1 MKKLFAGISATVLG
15 LACLTSC
22 NIIQAEYDV
31 KAAAEWLDGVYVDQI
46 VEGRSD
52 YNVLNTI
59 AYNGNAYNVEWSVET
74 TNNAVVLVKGE
85 TETKV
90 DVDEAALV
98 ETDYTLIATVSD
110 PNGNKAE
117 VKFYAAVQKAP
128 SVVPTP
134 IKAAPAEGTAYKL
147 YAYNNDSKIDLY
159 FNGKIASKFYL
170 GSVEAFDDENSV
182 DVYVEYVE
190 GSDKLF
196 NLYFMSGNDK
206 QYVGIKENW
215 NSTKG
220 YWAYNPYIENAPVS
234 QFEYSEEYKTIIT
247 TVDAC
252 SVDKEDA
259 KQDTTKTIFWGNSGN
274 HYTTIGGIEIEDF
287 GKESIYTASLCT
299 LESIAGVS
307 AADKMAFEKDGLL
320 FEETFTGNGT
330 IDVSLIGK
338 RFPDV
343 KIAWAVEGE
352 NLSYTEGKVTITAP
366 TAETTAK
373 VTATLTLGELT
384 ETKEFTITLKPA
396 IVLPEANSTLTIP
409 EANAL
414 GNQFEKDTYSENKYY
429 VSGTVKSVTST
440 TYGNLYIEDEN
451 GNEFYVYGLYDA
463 EGVNRYD
470 AMTTQPTKGDK
481 ITVYGKIGK
490 YSSAQMKNGWMT
502 AYEKGEYVAPEVTI
516 PDADTELTVAQAIAI
531 GESKDH
537 NTYTEGKYYVSGEIT
552 EIYNTQYGNMKI
564 TDGTNILT
572 IYGTYDADGSNR
584 FDAMNNQPEVGDT
597 IKVYGI
603 IGQYNGTAQ
612 VKNGWIVA
620 INGEALL
627 PDEGGEGEEGGDEPT
642 VQDPAADSVLTIE
655 QAIALG
661 ASKEHNVYTAG
672 KYYVT
677 GEITEIYNTQYGNMK
692 ITDGTNILTVYGTYD
707 ADGTNRFDAMTN
719 QPAVGDTIKVYGI
732 IGQYNG
738 TPQVKNGWI
747 VEITPAGGNEG
758 GEGEEGGDEPTVQDP
773 AADSVLTIEQAIA
786 LGASKEHNVYTAGKY
801 YVTGEITEIY
811 NTQYGNMKITD
822 GTNIL
827 TVYGTYDADGTNR
840 FDAMTNQPAVG
851 DTIKV
856 YGIIGQYNGTPQV
869 KNGWIVEIT
878 PAGGNEGGEG
888 EEGGDEGETE
898 IQSLTIG
905 AAVTLGAGKAH
916 NTYTEEKYYVTGKI
930 VEIQNATYGNLV
942 ISDGTDSIL
951 VYGLYIDVED
961 SEDDIRYD
969 AMETKPLV
977 GDTIKVLSVVGQFSN
992 KAQLKNAFLVE
1003 LTAATPTEKVALE
1016 KAALTLPESN
1026 VGEASIA
1033 LIENGNVCP
1042 DVTIAWNVTAGGD
1055 IATITDGKLTIVNP
1069 NAETTVTVVATLTLD
1084 GADSES
1090 KTFNIVVTP
1099 AAGQTWKMVTDV
1111 SQLKAGSKIVI
1122 AALGYNYAI
1131 GDTQNSN
1138 NRAQSAITKSGTTI
1152 TFDEANVEV
1161 LTLGAGTTAGTFS
1174 FQVEEGGYL
1183 YAASSSKNYL
1193 RTETTLSANS
1203 SFTISIAADGTAT
1216 VVAQG
1221 TNTRN
1226 TMQYNQS
1233 SSLFACYSSASQKA
1247 ICIYIYA

>member
-59 AYNGNAYNVEWSVET
+59 AYNGNTYNVEWSVET

-758 GEGEEGGDEPTVQDP
+758 GEGEEGGDE
-773 AADSVLTIEQAIA
+773 
-786 LGASKEHNVYTAGKY
+786 
-801 YVTGEITEIY
+801 
-811 NTQYGNMKITD
+811 
-822 GTNIL
+822 
-827 TVYGTYDADGTNR
+827 
-840 FDAMTNQPAVG
+840 
-851 DTIKV
+851 
-856 YGIIGQYNGTPQV
+856 
-869 KNGWIVEIT
+869 
-878 PAGGNEGGEG
+878 
-888 EEGGDEGETE
+888 GETE